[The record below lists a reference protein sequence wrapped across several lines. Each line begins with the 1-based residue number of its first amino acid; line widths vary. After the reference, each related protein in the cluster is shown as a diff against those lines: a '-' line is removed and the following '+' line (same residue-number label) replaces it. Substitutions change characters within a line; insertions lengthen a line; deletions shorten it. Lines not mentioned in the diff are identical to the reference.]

1 MSEQDKEDPQ
11 EIEDVEKQ
19 QWGKLPEDNFG
30 YASDEE
36 RREKRGLED
45 WEMVENIPEYQ
56 GRVPRW
62 FYAVI
67 AVVLLVAIGLS
78 FPFWGLRPGDDR
90 PWFDWGFGVALLY
103 IAVFGTF
110 VAIMVAASSPSN
122 PKKKTE
128 GESKE
133 KSEEESKGSKNKSD
147 DSD

>member
-1 MSEQDKEDPQ
+1 MSEQDKDHPQ
-11 EIEDVEKQ
+11 KLEDVEKQ
-19 QWGKLPEDNFG
+19 QWGELPEDNFG

-45 WEMVENIPEYQ
+45 WEMVEKIPESQ
-56 GRVPRW
+56 GRVPHW

-110 VAIMVAASSPSN
+110 VAIMVAASSSPPSSET
-122 PKKKTE
+122 PEEKTKQ
-128 GESKE
+128 GSKE
-133 KSEEESKGSKNKSD
+133 AKNNSNDND

>member
-11 EIEDVEKQ
+11 KLGEIEKQ
-19 QWGKLPEDNFG
+19 EWGDIPEDNFG
-30 YASDEE
+30 YSSDEE

-45 WEMVENIPEYQ
+45 WELVEKIPESQ

-67 AVVLLVAIGLS
+67 AIVLLIAIGLS
-78 FPFWGLRPGDDR
+78 FPFWGLRPGDER

-110 VAIMVAASSPSN
+110 VAIMVAASSSAN
-122 PKKKTE
+122 PEEKSKK
-128 GESKE
+128 ESKE
-133 KSEEESKGSKNKSD
+133 ESEEESKSSRNKSD

>member
-1 MSEQDKEDPQ
+1 MSEKDKEDPQ
-11 EIEDVEKQ
+11 KLGDIKKQ
-19 QWGKLPEDNFG
+19 KWGDIPEDNFG

-62 FYAVI
+62 FFAVI

-103 IAVFGTF
+103 IAVFGSF
-110 VAIMVAASSPSN
+110 VAIMVAASSPSK
-122 PKKKTE
+122 PKKKSE

-133 KSEEESKGSKNKSD
+133 KSEEESKDSKDKSD
-147 DSD
+147 ESE